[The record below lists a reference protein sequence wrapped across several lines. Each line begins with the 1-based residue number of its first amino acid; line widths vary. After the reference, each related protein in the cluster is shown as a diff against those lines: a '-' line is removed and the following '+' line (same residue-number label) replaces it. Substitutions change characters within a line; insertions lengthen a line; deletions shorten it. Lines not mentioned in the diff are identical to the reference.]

1 MAIPPEFIDEVMPSA
16 DAAVV
21 AEVVNVLEQSPQK
34 PQPDTQFTSTNDEAA
49 AQVVELR
56 VKSVVFGQVGDTVKA
71 VKPAGAYAL
80 REGNHGPFLL
90 GKDEKGAVQ
99 ILGRYGPDTWPEA
112 AVREAAKKHK
122 R

>member
-1 MAIPPEFIDEVMPSA
+1 MALPPEVIDEVMPSA
-16 DAAVV
+16 DAAVM
-21 AEVVNVLEQSPQK
+21 AEVSKVLEQSPQK
-34 PQPDTQFTSTNDEAA
+34 PQPDTQFTSTNDDAA
-49 AQVVELR
+49 PQVVELR